1 MNNNDR
7 DMYYGNYGYVSNPF
21 PNGVMPMMQNGMI
34 QNGMIPNGMMPMMQN
49 PNMNY
54 TTPYSNQ
61 NMMPCNQNNSNSNSD
76 IDTRLSTIERQ
87 LKRLNERITRL
98 EATYNNNTTN
108 IYNEP
113 DSSMYMM

>member
-1 MNNNDR
+1 MNDDR

-21 PNGVMPMMQNGMI
+21 QNGMMPMMQGEMMP
-34 QNGMIPNGMMPMMQN
+34 GVMMPMMQN

-54 TTPYSNQ
+54 GTPYSNQ
-61 NMMPCNQNNSNSNSD
+61 NMMPCNQNNNSNNTD
-76 IDTRLSTIERQ
+76 FDNRLNTIERQ
-87 LKRLNERITRL
+87 IKRLNERITRL
-98 EATYNNNTTN
+98 ETTYNNNTTN

>member
-21 PNGVMPMMQNGMI
+21 QNGMMPMMQG
-34 QNGMIPNGMMPMMQN
+34 GMIPNGILPMMQN

-54 TTPYSNQ
+54 GTPYSNQ
-61 NMMPCNQNNSNSNSD
+61 NMMPCNQSNNSSNND
-76 IDTRLSTIERQ
+76 IDTRLNTMERQ
-87 LKRLNERITRL
+87 IKRLNERVTRL

>member
-1 MNNNDR
+1 MKDDR

-21 PNGVMPMMQNGMI
+21 QNGMI
-34 QNGMIPNGMMPMMQN
+34 PMMQNGMIPNGMMPMMQN

-54 TTPYSNQ
+54 GMPYSNQ
-61 NMMPCNQNNSNSNSD
+61 SMMPCNQNNSSTNTD
-76 IDTRLSTIERQ
+76 INTRLNTMERQ
-87 LKRLNERITRL
+87 IKRLNERVTRL

>member
-1 MNNNDR
+1 MNDDR

-21 PNGVMPMMQNGMI
+21 QNGMMPMMQG
-34 QNGMIPNGMMPMMQN
+34 GMMPMMQGGMMQN

-54 TTPYSNQ
+54 GTPYNNQ
-61 NMMPCNQNNSNSNSD
+61 NMTSCNQNNSSNNTD
-76 IDTRLSTIERQ
+76 IDTKLNTMERQ
-87 LKRLNERITRL
+87 IKRLNERVTRL
-98 EATYNNNTTN
+98 EAIYSNNTTN

>member
-21 PNGVMPMMQNGMI
+21 Q
-34 QNGMIPNGMMPMMQN
+34 NGMMPMMQGGMIPNGIMPMIQN

-54 TTPYSNQ
+54 GMPYNNQ
-61 NMMPCNQNNSNSNSD
+61 NMTSCNQNNSSNNTD
-76 IDTRLSTIERQ
+76 IDTKLNTMERQ
-87 LKRLNERITRL
+87 IKRLNERVTRL